1 MSRTGFH
8 PGRIR
13 PVVERN
19 VGPIRLDTAVG
30 ASLSPPHWRDAHPAL
45 AAALDLTSDAVYF
58 VTPDTLQICGANAA
72 AAARTGYDASELLF
86 LRLPDVVMSEDGFEP
101 VFDSGFVPDA
111 LPATVRALERN
122 KAGRDLPVEIQW
134 QMVESDE
141 DSLLVAVVRDQS
153 PPDRVS
159 EVPRAAEER
168 DYLTSLR
175 GRASLTACLRAADER
190 AQTDFDQIAVLF
202 LDVDRF
208 KQINDTHG
216 HLVGDRVLQTIAARL
231 LSCVRPDD
239 LVVRYGGDEFVV
251 LLHGIRRAEQVEQV
265 VSRIAAEIA
274 VPIAL
279 ADGVLTVSAS
289 IGQAIGRD
297 AVSAEDLLD
306 EADRAMYQA
315 KRARRAKPR

>member
-1 MSRTGFH
+1 M
-8 PGRIR
+8 
-13 PVVERN
+13 VKRN
-19 VGPIRLDTAVG
+19 VVPNRLDTAVG
-30 ASLSPPHWRDAHPAL
+30 ASLSPPHWRDAHPAF
-45 AAALDLTSDAVYF
+45 AAALDLLSDAVYF

-86 LRLPDVVMSEDGFEP
+86 LRLPDVVMSDDGLEP
-101 VFDSGFVPDA
+101 DFDSDFTPDA
-111 LPATVRALERN
+111 LPAPLRALERN
-122 KAGRDLPVEIQW
+122 KAGRDLPVELHW
-134 QMVESDE
+134 QLVDA
-141 DSLLVAVVRDQS
+141 DDDPLLVAVVRDQS
-153 PPDRVS
+153 ASGYASTMHAVT
-159 EVPRAAEER
+159 EER

-175 GRASLTACLRAADER
+175 GRAALTACLRAADER
-190 AQTDFDQIAVLF
+190 AEPDFDQIAVLF
-202 LDVDRF
+202 LDVDHF

-239 LVVRYGGDEFVV
+239 LVARYGGDEFVV
-251 LLHGIRRAEQVEQV
+251 LLHGVRRPGQVEQV

-274 VPIAL
+274 IPIPL
-279 ADGVLTVSAS
+279 ADGVLTVSVS
-289 IGQAIGRD
+289 IGQAIGRN

>member
-1 MSRTGFH
+1 M
-8 PGRIR
+8 
-13 PVVERN
+13 VERN
-19 VGPIRLDTAVG
+19 VGPSRLDSAVG
-30 ASLSPPHWRDAHPAL
+30 ASLSPPHWRDAHPAF

-72 AAARTGYDASELLF
+72 AAARTGYETSELLF
-86 LRLPDVVMSEDGFEP
+86 LRLPDVVISEDGLEP
-101 VFDSGFVPDA
+101 VFDSDFMPDA
-111 LPATVRALERN
+111 LPAPMRALERS
-122 KAGRDLPVEIQW
+122 KSGRDLLVEIHW
-134 QMVESDE
+134 QLVESDD

-153 PPDRVS
+153 AT
-159 EVPRAAEER
+159 EYALAMTAATEER

-190 AQTDFDQIAVLF
+190 AATDFDQIAVLF

-239 LVVRYGGDEFVV
+239 LVARYGGDEFVV
-251 LLHGIRRAEQVEQV
+251 LLQGVRRPGQVEQV

-274 VPIAL
+274 IPIPL

>member
-1 MSRTGFH
+1 
-8 PGRIR
+8 
-13 PVVERN
+13 
-19 VGPIRLDTAVG
+19 
-30 ASLSPPHWRDAHPAL
+30 
-45 AAALDLTSDAVYF
+45 
-58 VTPDTLQICGANAA
+58 
-72 AAARTGYDASELLF
+72 
-86 LRLPDVVMSEDGFEP
+86 
-101 VFDSGFVPDA
+101 
-111 LPATVRALERN
+111 
-122 KAGRDLPVEIQW
+122 
-134 QMVESDE
+134 
-141 DSLLVAVVRDQS
+141 
-153 PPDRVS
+153 VS